1 MFSFCQQTLL
11 SRFGTRI
18 DDVLTQYLNFVHF
31 ESIKLLS
38 LPLYGAKVDK
48 SPQTLLPSAGKLE
61 NCSTGVMVK
70 DVSKGQEAPQQQ
82 QLPEQ

>member
-1 MFSFCQQTLL
+1 MHS
-11 SRFGTRI
+11 
-18 DDVLTQYLNFVHF
+18 VPLN
-31 ESIKLLS
+31 
-38 LPLYGAKVDK
+38 GAKADK
-48 SPQTLLPSAGKLE
+48 SPQTLLRSAGKLE